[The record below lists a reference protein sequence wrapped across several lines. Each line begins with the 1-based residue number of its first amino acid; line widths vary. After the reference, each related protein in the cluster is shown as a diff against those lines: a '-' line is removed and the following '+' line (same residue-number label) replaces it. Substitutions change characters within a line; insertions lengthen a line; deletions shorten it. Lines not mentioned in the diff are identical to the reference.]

1 MVGVI
6 YLTFSF
12 LFSLFILYVC
22 DVICILVTFFNSYS
36 FLDSTFI
43 PIIRTILPIIC
54 ALLAV
59 GFYTLLERKILGYIQ
74 NRKGPNKVRF
84 MGILQPFS
92 DAGKLFTKEYVIP
105 TYSNGLVFFCSPFLV
120 LSVRLLL

>member
-105 TYSNGLVFFCSPFLV
+105 TYSNRLVFFCSPFLV